1 MDPARRVP
9 PGDARSYL
17 PPGWAIKASSPGN
30 TPQSGTR
37 VPAGLIFPPGL
48 GRFPES
54 GAVLPTDAPFP
65 VPPAP
70 TMRFLPVPVLALAVL
85 LAVGVPAVLEAQGA
99 VVRVDE
105 NVRSEPQGLI
115 VARLQAGTP
124 IRVEST
130 EGPWSRITF
139 EGLVWENSLQ
149 TREGG
154 SFDLIV
160 SAEEGE
166 NLRAE
171 PAGRIIGRLNSG
183 TLLNE
188 VSRGGGW
195 IRVRRTAWMWSASIT
210 AGAGTGAAAA
220 PAPAQAPAPAPTPPA
235 PSPAT
240 PAAGTGAGAG
250 GDWVRAGDRGAAVL
264 SAPDG
269 DTLIAARPGAELR
282 VMGREGNWAR
292 VRVEGWVWL
301 PSTESAAGTGG
312 RPDVILRDVTPSA
325 IARDPER
332 YRGRL
337 VTVTL
342 QHISL
347 ERAESVRT
355 DFRVGESFI
364 LARSVDGDRLFVYVA
379 FSEEQLQEV
388 QRLQP
393 LERIEVVGRVRTG
406 AAALTG
412 NPVLDL
418 VEFRRLR

>member
-1 MDPARRVP
+1 
-9 PGDARSYL
+9 
-17 PPGWAIKASSPGN
+17 
-30 TPQSGTR
+30 

-48 GRFPES
+48 GRFPGS
-54 GAVLPTDAPFP
+54 GVILPTDAPFP

-70 TMRFLPVPVLALAVL
+70 TMRLLPVPVLALAVL

-99 VVRVDE
+99 VLRVDE
-105 NVRSEPQGLI
+105 NVRFEPQGLI
-115 VARLQAGTP
+115 VAQLRAGTP

-130 EGPWSRITF
+130 DGPWSRITF

-149 TREGG
+149 TRESG

-171 PAGRIIGRLNSG
+171 PAGGIIGRLNNG

-188 VSRGGGW
+188 VSRGSGW
-195 IRVRRTAWMWSASIT
+195 IRVRRTAWMWSASIA
-210 AGAGTGAAAA
+210 AGEGTGAAAA
-220 PAPAQAPAPAPTPPA
+220 PAPAAAPAAAPAPAPTA
-235 PSPAT
+235 A
-240 PAAGTGAGAG
+240 PAAPAAGAGAG

-301 PSTESAAGTGG
+301 PSTESAAGAGG
-312 RPDVILRDVTPSA
+312 RPDVILRDVTPAA
-325 IARDPER
+325 IARDPEQ

-337 VTVTL
+337 VAVTL

-379 FSEEQLQEV
+379 FSEEQLQDV

>member
-1 MDPARRVP
+1 MRISCVP
-9 PGDARSYL
+9 VLVVAFLVAAG
-17 PPGWAIKASSPGN
+17 
-30 TPQSGTR
+30 TP
-37 VPAGLIFPPGL
+37 VGLEGQ
-48 GRFPES
+48 
-54 GAVLPTDAPFP
+54 GAVL
-65 VPPAP
+65 
-70 TMRFLPVPVLALAVL
+70 
-85 LAVGVPAVLEAQGA
+85 
-99 VVRVDE
+99 RVEE
-105 NVRSEPQGLI
+105 NVRFEPQGLI
-115 VARLQAGTP
+115 VGQLQAGTP

-149 TREGG
+149 LREGG

-160 SAEEGE
+160 SAAEGE

-171 PAGRIIGRLNSG
+171 PAGRIVGRLNSG

-188 VSRGGGW
+188 VSRESGW

-210 AGAGTGAAAA
+210 AGEGAGAAAD
-220 PAPAQAPAPAPTPPA
+220 QAPAAPTPPRTEPA
-235 PSPAT
+235 PSPAPT
-240 PAAGTGAGAG
+240 APTAPTAPATAPAAGDA
-250 GDWVRAGDRGAAVL
+250 GDWVRAGDRGSVLL

-269 DTLIAARPGAELR
+269 DTMVVARQGAELR
-282 VMGREGNWAR
+282 VTGREGNWAR
-292 VRVEGWVWL
+292 VRIDGWVWL

-312 RPDVILRDVTPSA
+312 RPDVILRDVTPA
-325 IARDPER
+325 MIAREPER

-337 VTVTL
+337 VSVAL

-347 ERAESVRT
+347 EEAESVRT
-355 DFRVGESFI
+355 DFRVGEAFI
-364 LARSVDGDRLFVYVA
+364 LARSVDGDRMFVYVA
-379 FSEEQLQEV
+379 FSDEQRQEV

-418 VEFRRLR
+418 VEFRRMR

>member
-1 MDPARRVP
+1 
-9 PGDARSYL
+9 
-17 PPGWAIKASSPGN
+17 
-30 TPQSGTR
+30 
-37 VPAGLIFPPGL
+37 
-48 GRFPES
+48 
-54 GAVLPTDAPFP
+54 
-65 VPPAP
+65 
-70 TMRFLPVPVLALAVL
+70 MRLLSVPVLAAVV
-85 LAVGVPAVLEAQGA
+85 LAVGAPIALQAQGA

-105 NVRSEPQGLI
+105 NVRFEPQGLI
-115 VARLQAGTP
+115 IGQLQAGAP

-149 TREGG
+149 LREGG

-171 PAGRIIGRLNSG
+171 PGGRIIGRLNGG

-210 AGAGTGAAAA
+210 AGEGTGAAAA
-220 PAPAQAPAPAPTPPA
+220 AAPASPPEPAPAPAPTTPTAA
-235 PSPAT
+235 PVA
-240 PAAGTGAGAG
+240 PAAGDGAG

-264 SAPDG
+264 AAPDG

-312 RPDVILRDVTPSA
+312 RPDVILRDVTPAA

-337 VTVTL
+337 VAVTL

-412 NPVLDL
+412 SPVLDL